1 MNDREGTIADDG
13 PPRPE
18 PPSSDERQRRARLAN
33 IRQELLAPV
42 NAIAGYAA
50 ILSEE
55 VLRLDLEGMAEDVG
69 RIVAAAEALGT
80 LVERL
85 LDSGAVAEAAA
96 GHDAAD
102 LQEQLRHDLRNP
114 LNAIKGY
121 GEMLLEDIEDLGG
134 TALRPDLER
143 LLLEAAQLLA
153 SLDVIVNFSRLE
165 QDEAG
170 ADPASAMAASL
181 VRTIGPR
188 QAEGGPA
195 RERGRILVVDDNA
208 SNRDLLARRL
218 AREGHQT
225 LVSASGREA
234 LQILE
239 HEGVDLILLDLMM
252 PDMNGLEVLER
263 LKADATLRE
272 VPVIMISGLHE
283 VDSVIRCI
291 EAGAEDYLTKP
302 FDPVLLR
309 ARINAC
315 LERKRW
321 HDREREYLARLEAER
336 ARSEAL
342 LHNILPAQ
350 IVTRLNGGELLIADR
365 VEEVTILF
373 CDLVGF
379 TQVASRMAPG
389 RVVDNLNRIFSAFD
403 ALSRDLGVEKIKTV
417 GDAYMAAAGLP
428 EARAD
433 HAEAAAE
440 LALGMLETLEELN
453 RAWEVPFQVRIG
465 LHSGPVVAGIIG
477 THRFIYD
484 VWGDTVNVASRL
496 EAHGLPG
503 RVHVSEQM
511 RRALEH
517 RYELEPR
524 GVINIRGRGKMA
536 TAVLTGRKAAALG
549 MLYPRPR
556 STAG

>member
-1 MNDREGTIADDG
+1 MNDRRQTMAGDRA
-13 PPRPE
+13 PE
-18 PPSSDERQRRARLAN
+18 AAPVSTHERQRRARLAN

-50 ILSEE
+50 ILKEE
-55 VLRLDLEGMAEDVG
+55 ALRLDRQEMAQDVE
-69 RIVAAAEALGT
+69 RIVVAAEALGD

-85 LDSGAVAEAAA
+85 LDIGRAAPSPSGE
-96 GHDAAD
+96 GAAD

-134 TALRPDLER
+134 APLRPDLER
-143 LLLEAAQLLA
+143 LLSEAAQLLA
-153 SLDVIVNFSRLE
+153 SLDGIVNFSRFE
-165 QDEAG
+165 QEEAG
-170 ADPASAMAASL
+170 ADLASAMAASL
-181 VRTIGPR
+181 VRTIGPL
-188 QAEGGPA
+188 QAESARA
-195 RERGRILVVDDNA
+195 RELGRILIVDDNA
-208 SNRDLLARRL
+208 SNRDLLVRRL
-218 AREGHQT
+218 AREGHST
-225 LVSASGREA
+225 LASASGREA
-234 LQILE
+234 LHILE
-239 HEGVDLILLDLMM
+239 QEGVDLILLDLMM

-272 VPVIMISGLHE
+272 VPVIMISGLQE

-321 HDREREYLARLEAER
+321 HDRERQYLARLEAETAR
-336 ARSEAL
+336 AEAL

-365 VEEVTILF
+365 SEEVTILF

-379 TQVASRMAPG
+379 THLASRMAPA
-389 RVVDNLNRIFSAFD
+389 RLVDNLNRIFSAFD

-428 EARAD
+428 EPRSD

-440 LALGMLETLEELN
+440 LALGMLETLERLN
-453 RAWEVPFQVRIG
+453 RGWEVPFRVRIG

-503 RVHVSEQM
+503 RVHVSEQT

-524 GVINIRGRGKMA
+524 GLINIRGRGKMA
-536 TAVLTGRKAAALG
+536 TAVLTGRKAGAG
-549 MLYPRPR
+549 RP
-556 STAG
+556 